1 MANDDVTGGSGSG
14 ALREDMIS
22 NAVAFLKHPQVRI
35 LDAPGRRA
43 PITSRAP
50 CLEPTREISS
60 HPSHRPRTASRSTRA
75 QPAPSSQVTSS
86 PEAQKRQFLEKKGL
100 SAEEIDEAFKRAPQ
114 PAPAPAPAPASPV
127 APPAASVYSTRDDA
141 EAKSAAGGL
150 RWTQVVSRTAM
161 AVGALGVLTRGFNR
175 GGAAG
180 SDRGKPGS
188 PDAAS
193 AASALRETERALEE
207 ARVAAERSAKEA
219 AASRA
224 RSDELARS
232 LDDVR
237 GAMERA
243 RADAAVAV
251 GSSPAAI
258 ASALDGIKREL
269 RDELRGVVAAAVA
282 DATAS
287 ATTTTPNGRT
297 PGTESTTTM
306 PESVREEL
314 AQIRAMLLASPLRE
328 TPAADAG
335 ERDADTAY
343 DADVLVPPSE
353 TTPRAALASSSG
365 PVKGT
370 NPGGGGV
377 ERGGVE
383 QGGAEKRER
392 ATPTPPPG
400 DAPPHP
406 PSYMQVLEM
415 LEKGQTPPGIR
426 DIDDKPPDP
435 DARIPAA
442 TMSRRRKPWEK
453 SGESGVTTGGGD
465 AVGGA
470 SGSPLSANG
479 SAVEGGRAPGW
490 RPPSVPSMSPDV
502 SKVLMGRH
510 GVGIPGT
517 GGGASSRSHRGGW
530 LAPGTPESEIQ
541 PAPGDLTPVKP
552 SFDR

>member
-1 MANDDVTGGSGSG
+1 M
-14 ALREDMIS
+14 
-22 NAVAFLKHPQVRI
+22 
-35 LDAPGRRA
+35 
-43 PITSRAP
+43 
-50 CLEPTREISS
+50 
-60 HPSHRPRTASRSTRA
+60 
-75 QPAPSSQVTSS
+75 
-86 PEAQKRQFLEKKGL
+86 
-100 SAEEIDEAFKRAPQ
+100 
-114 PAPAPAPAPASPV
+114 
-127 APPAASVYSTRDDA
+127 
-141 EAKSAAGGL
+141 

-161 AVGALGVLTRGFNR
+161 AIGALGVLTRGFNR

-180 SDRGKPGS
+180 SAGAGGSDARADADR
-188 PDAAS
+188 AS
-193 AASALRETERALEE
+193 SLRETQRRLEE

-243 RADAAVAV
+243 AAVGANTPTAV
-251 GSSPAAI
+251 AA
-258 ASALDGIKREL
+258 ALDGIKREL

-287 ATTTTPNGRT
+287 AIATTPKGRDGRT
-297 PGTESTTTM
+297 PIGGSEGGATNDSSM

-328 TPAADAG
+328 TPPPPGDA
-335 ERDADTAY
+335 RYADTADDD
-343 DADVLVPPSE
+343 DADVLVPPSK
-353 TTPRAALASSSG
+353 TTPRAALASSSSAIG
-365 PVKGT
+365 QKGDEKDGAE
-370 NPGGGGV
+370 PGV
-377 ERGGVE
+377 
-383 QGGAEKRER
+383 EKRER
-392 ATPTPPPG
+392 STPTPPPG

-406 PSYMQVLEM
+406 PSYMHVLEM

-453 SGESGVTTGGGD
+453 SDGASGAANTAGGGGD
-465 AVGGA
+465 TAGGA
-470 SGSPLSANG
+470 LGSPLSANG
-479 SAVEGGRAPGW
+479 SAVEGGVGGW

-517 GGGASSRSHRGGW
+517 GGGGSRSDRGGW

-541 PAPGDLTPVKP
+541 PAPGDLTPLKP

>member
-1 MANDDVTGGSGSG
+1 M
-14 ALREDMIS
+14 
-22 NAVAFLKHPQVRI
+22 
-35 LDAPGRRA
+35 
-43 PITSRAP
+43 
-50 CLEPTREISS
+50 
-60 HPSHRPRTASRSTRA
+60 
-75 QPAPSSQVTSS
+75 
-86 PEAQKRQFLEKKGL
+86 
-100 SAEEIDEAFKRAPQ
+100 
-114 PAPAPAPAPASPV
+114 
-127 APPAASVYSTRDDA
+127 
-141 EAKSAAGGL
+141 

-161 AVGALGVLTRGFNR
+161 AIGALGVLTRGFNR

-180 SDRGKPGS
+180 SAGAGSSDARAADADR
-188 PDAAS
+188 AS
-193 AASALRETERALEE
+193 SLRETERRLEE

-243 RADAAVAV
+243 AAAGANTPTAVA
-251 GSSPAAI
+251 A
-258 ASALDGIKREL
+258 ALDGIKREL

-287 ATTTTPNGRT
+287 AIATTPKGRDGRT
-297 PGTESTTTM
+297 PIGGTEGGATNDSSM

-328 TPAADAG
+328 TPPPPAGATAAPGDA
-335 ERDADTAY
+335 RYADTADD
-343 DADVLVPPSE
+343 DADVLVPPSK
-353 TTPRAALASSSG
+353 TTPRAALASSSSAIG
-365 PVKGT
+365 QKGD
-370 NPGGGGV
+370 
-377 ERGGVE
+377 EKD
-383 QGGAEKRER
+383 GAEPGDEKRDR
-392 ATPTPPPG
+392 STPTPPPG

-406 PSYMQVLEM
+406 PSYMHVLEM

-453 SGESGVTTGGGD
+453 SGVALNGGGD
-465 AVGGA
+465 TAGGGGDTAGGA
-470 SGSPLSANG
+470 LGSPLSANG
-479 SAVEGGRAPGW
+479 SAVEGGVGGW

-517 GGGASSRSHRGGW
+517 GGGGSRSDRGGW

-541 PAPGDLTPVKP
+541 PAPGDLTPLKP

>member
-1 MANDDVTGGSGSG
+1 M
-14 ALREDMIS
+14 
-22 NAVAFLKHPQVRI
+22 
-35 LDAPGRRA
+35 
-43 PITSRAP
+43 
-50 CLEPTREISS
+50 
-60 HPSHRPRTASRSTRA
+60 
-75 QPAPSSQVTSS
+75 
-86 PEAQKRQFLEKKGL
+86 
-100 SAEEIDEAFKRAPQ
+100 
-114 PAPAPAPAPASPV
+114 
-127 APPAASVYSTRDDA
+127 
-141 EAKSAAGGL
+141 
-150 RWTQVVSRTAM
+150 VSRTAM
-161 AVGALGVLTRGFNR
+161 AIGALGVLTRGFNR

-180 SDRGKPGS
+180 SAGAGSSDARADADR
-188 PDAAS
+188 AS
-193 AASALRETERALEE
+193 SLRETERRLEE

-243 RADAAVAV
+243 AAAGANTPTAVA
-251 GSSPAAI
+251 A
-258 ASALDGIKREL
+258 ALDGIKREL

-287 ATTTTPNGRT
+287 AIATTPTGRDGRT
-297 PGTESTTTM
+297 PGGSEGGATNDAM

-328 TPAADAG
+328 TPPPPAGATAAPGDA
-335 ERDADTAY
+335 RYADTADD
-343 DADVLVPPSE
+343 DADVLVPPSK
-353 TTPRAALASSSG
+353 TTPRAALASSSSAIG
-365 PVKGT
+365 QKGDEKDVAE
-370 NPGGGGV
+370 PGV
-377 ERGGVE
+377 E
-383 QGGAEKRER
+383 KRDR

-453 SGESGVTTGGGD
+453 SGESGVTTGGGTRRR
-465 AVGGA
+465 VGFA
-470 SGSPLSANG
+470 ALRER

-517 GGGASSRSHRGGW
+517 GGERRRGPIAGAGSRRGPRVGDP
-530 LAPGTPESEIQ
+530 AGSRGPHAAQAVVRSVIGTSGGGGGRGSGESRRRRVQ
-541 PAPGDLTPVKP
+541 
-552 SFDR
+552 

>member
-127 APPAASVYSTRDDA
+127 APPAASVSPTRDDA

-287 ATTTTPNGRT
+287 AIATTPKGRDGRT
-297 PGTESTTTM
+297 PIGGTEGGATNDPSM

-328 TPAADAG
+328 TPPPPGDARYADPADA
-335 ERDADTAY
+335 D
-343 DADVLVPPSE
+343 DADVLVPPTK
-353 TTPRAALASSSG
+353 TTPRAAS
-365 PVKGT
+365 
-370 NPGGGGV
+370 
-377 ERGGVE
+377 
-383 QGGAEKRER
+383 
-392 ATPTPPPG
+392 
-400 DAPPHP
+400 
-406 PSYMQVLEM
+406 
-415 LEKGQTPPGIR
+415 
-426 DIDDKPPDP
+426 
-435 DARIPAA
+435 
-442 TMSRRRKPWEK
+442 
-453 SGESGVTTGGGD
+453 
-465 AVGGA
+465 
-470 SGSPLSANG
+470 
-479 SAVEGGRAPGW
+479 
-490 RPPSVPSMSPDV
+490 
-502 SKVLMGRH
+502 
-510 GVGIPGT
+510 
-517 GGGASSRSHRGGW
+517 
-530 LAPGTPESEIQ
+530 
-541 PAPGDLTPVKP
+541 
-552 SFDR
+552 

>member
-1 MANDDVTGGSGSG
+1 M
-14 ALREDMIS
+14 
-22 NAVAFLKHPQVRI
+22 P
-35 LDAPGRRA
+35 RA
-43 PITSRAP
+43 D
-50 CLEPTREISS
+50 REISS
-60 HPSHRPRTASRSTRA
+60 HPSHHRRAAPRSTRA

-114 PAPAPAPAPASPV
+114 PAPAPAPASPV
-127 APPAASVYSTRDDA
+127 APPADSVSPATDDA
-141 EAKSAAGGL
+141 EAERGGGL

-161 AVGALGVLTRGFNR
+161 AIGALGALTRGFNR
-175 GGAAG
+175 GGAAASAETRTRGG
-180 SDRGKPGS
+180 SDAKKSLPLS
-188 PDAAS
+188 T
-193 AASALRETERALEE
+193 ETERALEE
-207 ARVAAERSAKEA
+207 ARAAAERSAEEA
-219 AASRA
+219 ASARA
-224 RSDELARS
+224 RSDELAKS
-232 LDDVR
+232 LDDAR
-237 GAMERA
+237 GAMESLQKVSMERA
-243 RADAAVAV
+243 RADASVA
-251 GSSPAAI
+251 GAKEATEAA
-258 ASALDGIKREL
+258 LHEIKREL

-287 ATTTTPNGRT
+287 AAATPPRGDGRT
-297 PGTESTTTM
+297 PHPGATNDGM

-328 TPAADAG
+328 TPRRGA
-335 ERDADTAY
+335 TAEGAEGA
-343 DADVLVPPSE
+343 DADVIVPPSK
-353 TTPRAALASSSG
+353 TTPRTALASSSAAKG
-365 PVKGT
+365 PGA
-370 NPGGGGV
+370 GGDGV
-377 ERGGVE
+377 EPGV
-383 QGGAEKRER
+383 EKREG
-392 ATPTPPPG
+392 APPPPPPG

-453 SGESGVTTGGGD
+453 SASSGSANGGGD
-465 AVGGA
+465 TAGGDTAGGDTAGGA

-479 SAVEGGRAPGW
+479 RAVEGGGGGW

-502 SKVLMGRH
+502 SKVLMGRR
-510 GVGIPGT
+510 GVGIPGA
-517 GGGASSRSHRGGW
+517 GGGGWRSDRGGW

>member
-60 HPSHRPRTASRSTRA
+60 HPSHRRRTASRSTRA

-86 PEAQKRQFLEKKGL
+86 PEAQKKQFLEKKGL

-114 PAPAPAPAPASPV
+114 PAPAPASPV
-127 APPAASVYSTRDDA
+127 APPAASVSPTRDDA

-219 AASRA
+219 ATSRA

-343 DADVLVPPSE
+343 DADVLVLPSE

-377 ERGGVE
+377 ER
-383 QGGAEKRER
+383 GGAEKRER

-453 SGESGVTTGGGD
+453 SGESGATTGGGD
-465 AVGGA
+465 AAGGA

-541 PAPGDLTPVKP
+541 PAPGDVTPVKP

>member
-1 MANDDVTGGSGSG
+1 M
-14 ALREDMIS
+14 
-22 NAVAFLKHPQVRI
+22 P
-35 LDAPGRRA
+35 RA
-43 PITSRAP
+43 D
-50 CLEPTREISS
+50 REISS
-60 HPSHRPRTASRSTRA
+60 HPSHHRRTAPRSTRA

-100 SAEEIDEAFKRAPQ
+100 SAEEIDEAFKRAP
-114 PAPAPAPAPASPV
+114 APAPAPASPV
-127 APPAASVYSTRDDA
+127 APPAASVSPATDDA
-141 EAKSAAGGL
+141 EAESGGGL

-161 AVGALGVLTRGFNR
+161 AIGALGVLTRGFNR
-175 GGAAG
+175 GGTAG
-180 SDRGKPGS
+180 SAGAGGS
-188 PDAAS
+188 DAS
-193 AASALRETERALEE
+193 LRDTARALEE
-207 ARVAAERSAKEA
+207 ARVAAERSAEEA

-224 RSDELARS
+224 RSDELAKS

-243 RADAAVAV
+243 RADAAVA
-251 GSSPAAI
+251 GANTPASVA
-258 ASALDGIKREL
+258 AALDGIKREL

-282 DATAS
+282 DAPAS
-287 ATTTTPNGRT
+287 AAVTTPRGDD
-297 PGTESTTTM
+297 GM

-328 TPAADAG
+328 TPPPGGAEGAEGAEG
-335 ERDADTAY
+335 
-343 DADVLVPPSE
+343 ADVIVPPSK
-353 TTPRAALASSSG
+353 TTPRTALASSSAAKG
-365 PVKGT
+365 PGA
-370 NPGGGGV
+370 GGGDGV
-377 ERGGVE
+377 EPGV
-383 QGGAEKRER
+383 EKRER
-392 ATPTPPPG
+392 APPPTPPG

-453 SGESGVTTGGGD
+453 SGGASGLANGGGD
-465 AVGGA
+465 TAGGA

-479 SAVEGGRAPGW
+479 RAVEGGGGGGW

-510 GVGIPGT
+510 GVGIPGA
-517 GGGASSRSHRGGW
+517 GGGGWRSDRGGW